1 MKWILGNIYAF
12 WLLLYMISYKA
23 SCGLLCFI
31 SSSTC
36 AIWGN
41 RIQLG
46 SEELSVRTF
55 LFYKLISEYKFP
67 ICWNH
72 LLLVNSWI
80 VHAMSLSNFC
90 CLDLNPLPQK
100 LSLKFAILAITCFK
114 LLCERAFNQ
123 TFGAPHHWVSFLG
136 PLSLQEDIYFYIAEI
151 TFFLLSS
158 FYFLRKKLYKIY
170 SIFSLYKSNDIIKL
184 SWVLFLQNL
193 KINAF
198 SISLTNALALKT
210 QF

>member
-1 MKWILGNIYAF
+1 MKWILGNVYAF
-12 WLLLYMISYKA
+12 WLLLYLISYKA

-41 RIQLG
+41 RIQLR
-46 SEELSVRTF
+46 SEELWVRTF

-80 VHAMSLSNFC
+80 VHTMSLSNFC

-114 LLCERAFNQ
+114 LLCARAFNQ
-123 TFGAPHHWVSFLG
+123 NFWCTP
-136 PLSLQEDIYFYIAEI
+136 PLSILSRTSESSGGYILLYSWNHI
-151 TFFLLSS
+151 FLTIFVL
-158 FYFLRKKLYKIY
+158 FLEKKLYKIY
-170 SIFSLYKSNDIIKL
+170 SIFFFI
-184 SWVLFLQNL
+184 
-193 KINAF
+193 
-198 SISLTNALALKT
+198 
-210 QF
+210 